1 MLNVITTTKTI
12 QNSGGD
18 ELIVT
23 TYTVGEYTLARTE
36 FPLLGRVA
44 WKVRAPYDLPSIVD
58 RNLMSKTPKFGV
70 NWSACGTQASVDT
83 RAYAA
88 QLTTAAD
95 AADVFT
101 RIAANG

>member
-1 MLNVITTTKTI
+1 MKVITTTKTI

-18 ELIVT
+18 KLTVT
-23 TYTVGEYTLARTE
+23 TYTVGEYTLACTE
-36 FPLLGRVA
+36 FPLLDRVA

-58 RNLMSKTPKFGV
+58 KNLMSKTPKFGV
-70 NWSACGTQASVDT
+70 NWSSCGTQSSVDT

-95 AADVFT
+95 VADVFN
-101 RIAANG
+101 RIVAGN